1 MSRPLQHSPFNSALE
16 TGVRTLTVLVASYPT
31 AHDLS
36 RLVQYDYLVVH
47 SADASGPPSL
57 HPPLPLR
64 TSELLVRRKLIEAGL
79 RLLISRSLA
88 SRILCED
95 GVLYR
100 AKEAAG
106 AFLDNLAAPYTVSLR
121 ARAEWVTRTFDP
133 LGQPELNQVIDS
145 LFSAWTTEFQPVE
158 IAKQEELF

>member
-1 MSRPLQHSPFNSALE
+1 MSSPHQHSPFNSALE

-79 RLLISRSLA
+79 WLLISRSLA

-100 AKEAAG
+100 AEEAAG
-106 AFLDNLAAPYTVSLR
+106 AFLNNLAAP
-121 ARAEWVTRTFDP
+121 
-133 LGQPELNQVIDS
+133 
-145 LFSAWTTEFQPVE
+145 
-158 IAKQEELF
+158 